1 MIYMQKI
8 KLTLTLALAL
18 AALTVNAQKIK
29 VKEGNLDALK
39 GTTALNAKFEYD
51 NLKVGGKTETEYIA
65 EKKAAYNKK
74 EAGRGDTWEKAW
86 HSDKEGRYEQHFDD
100 LFEKQS
106 GIDLDKSSNAKYT
119 LIFKTKFI
127 EPGYNIYVSRKNA
140 ELDGEAWIVETANPS
155 NVIAKLSVDN
165 CPGRTFGGNDYDSGV
180 RIEEAY
186 EVAGKGLGKFLKKEL
201 N

>member
-1 MIYMQKI
+1 
-8 KLTLTLALAL
+8 
-18 AALTVNAQKIK
+18 
-29 VKEGNLDALK
+29 
-39 GTTALNAKFEYD
+39 
-51 NLKVGGKTETEYIA
+51 VGGKTETDYVA

-74 EAGRGDTWEKAW
+74 EAGKGDAWEKNWYA
-86 HSDKEGRYEQHFDD
+86 DKEGRYEQHFDD

-106 GIDLDKSSNAKYT
+106 GMDLDKAGNAKYT
-119 LIFKTKFI
+119 LIFKTKFV